1 MMISLITTAGEINIR
16 KNLVTSYDRKMGP
29 PAPRKFL
36 FSSKKSKTEIIQFGN
51 IALVLGGSLNG
62 DVSCSQSPV

>member
-29 PAPRKFL
+29 PRPRK

>member
-16 KNLVTSYDRKMGP
+16 KNLVTSYDWKMGVSP
-29 PAPRKFL
+29 PRKFL

-62 DVSCSQSPV
+62 GVSCSQSPV